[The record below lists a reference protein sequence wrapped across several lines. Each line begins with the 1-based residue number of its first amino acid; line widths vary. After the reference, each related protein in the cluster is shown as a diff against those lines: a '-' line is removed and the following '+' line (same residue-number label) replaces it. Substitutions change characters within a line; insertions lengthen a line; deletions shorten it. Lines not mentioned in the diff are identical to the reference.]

1 MLSGIILAYASDM
14 FPYEQ
19 ARWPKRS
26 SPMSE
31 DNFWSSWQARL
42 ELNFSLAPTPEL
54 GKTRLHHKHIGPLR
68 IQKALYPEGNA
79 LCHAIIVHPPGGIA
93 AGDRLEVHVDCEA
106 NSHGLVTT
114 PSAAKWYGSDSGA
127 FASQQIDMALDGFF
141 EWLPQETILFNR
153 ARVASDIH
161 IRVSGQGAMIGWDHL
176 IFGRQA
182 SGETFAEGSFKQTLR
197 LDIEDRTVWLDRM
210 VLEGN
215 DPLFLSPIGLRGHF
229 AFATVW
235 AVLPDTKTWSE
246 ETLQVVRQEATGVA
260 WTVLHPRVV
269 VGRIL
274 APAMEIKL
282 LLQAAWASLR
292 PLVVERRAVAPRLW
306 AT

>member
-1 MLSGIILAYASDM
+1 
-14 FPYEQ
+14 
-19 ARWPKRS
+19 
-26 SPMSE
+26 
-31 DNFWSSWQARL
+31 
-42 ELNFSLAPTPEL
+42 
-54 GKTRLHHKHIGPLR
+54 
-68 IQKALYPEGNA
+68 
-79 LCHAIIVHPPGGIA
+79 
-93 AGDRLEVHVDCEA
+93 
-106 NSHGLVTT
+106 
-114 PSAAKWYGSDSGA
+114 
-127 FASQQIDMALDGFF
+127 MALDGFF

-153 ARVASDIH
+153 ARVASDIN

-197 LDIEDRTVWLDRM
+197 LAIEDRTVWLDRM

>member
-1 MLSGIILAYASDM
+1 
-14 FPYEQ
+14 
-19 ARWPKRS
+19 
-26 SPMSE
+26 
-31 DNFWSSWQARL
+31 
-42 ELNFSLAPTPEL
+42 
-54 GKTRLHHKHIGPLR
+54 
-68 IQKALYPEGNA
+68 
-79 LCHAIIVHPPGGIA
+79 
-93 AGDRLEVHVDCEA
+93 
-106 NSHGLVTT
+106 
-114 PSAAKWYGSDSGA
+114 
-127 FASQQIDMALDGFF
+127 MALDGFF

-153 ARVASDIH
+153 ARVASDIN

-197 LDIEDRTVWLDRM
+197 LAIEDRTVWLDRM

-274 APAMEIKL
+274 APAIEIKF